1 MLVKVKFY
9 LSATP
14 ILISLLKFIPM
25 KIETIAIH
33 AGNHTDETSKAVIQP
48 IVLST
53 TFERAA
59 DGSFPAGYIY
69 SRASNPNRK
78 QLENVLAQLEGGE
91 DAAAFA
97 SGNAAG
103 MTVFQSLASGTHV
116 IAPDDMYHG
125 LRNQLKNLFA
135 GILTFDFI
143 DINDSA
149 ILERY
154 IRPETGLIW
163 IETPSNPLL
172 KITDIKKV
180 VAVAKRHNIKVACD
194 NTFATPICQQP
205 LALGADLVMH
215 SSTKYFGGH
224 SDLMGGALIT
234 KEKTDWWQKI
244 RQVQELGGA
253 IPSPMDCYMLVRSMK
268 TLPYRMRGHVHN
280 AQLLAAYLEK
290 HSKVEH
296 VMYPGLS
303 SHPQYAIAK
312 EQMASFGGMLSFCV
326 KGGEAEAKRVIN
338 NLQLFTQA
346 TSLGGVESLIEHRAS
361 VEGPDT
367 KTPFNLLRVSV
378 GLEHIDDL
386 IADLEQGLGVS

>member
-1 MLVKVKFY
+1 
-9 LSATP
+9 
-14 ILISLLKFIPM
+14 M

-59 DGSFPAGYIY
+59 DGTYPGGYTY
-69 SRASNPNRK
+69 SRSSNPNRT
-78 QLENVLAQLEGGE
+78 QLENVLAKLEGGE

-103 MTVFQSLASGTHV
+103 MAVFQSLPPGTHV

-135 GILTFDFI
+135 GILRFDFVDVNNS
-143 DINDSA
+143 DILQRH
-149 ILERY
+149 IK
-154 IRPETGLIW
+154 PETGLIW
-163 IETPSNPLL
+163 VETPSNPLL

-180 VAVAKRHNIKVACD
+180 VEIARKHNLKVACD

-234 KEKTDWWQKI
+234 KEKSDWWLKI
-244 RQVQELGGA
+244 RQVQEFGGA

-268 TLPYRMRGHVHN
+268 TLPYRINGHVNN
-280 AQLLAAYLEK
+280 AQLLAEYLEN
-290 HSKVEH
+290 HSKVEQ
-296 VMYPGLS
+296 VLYPGLP

-312 EQMASFGGMLSFCV
+312 DQMISFGGMLSFCV
-326 KGGEAEAKRVIN
+326 KGGAEEAKRVIN
-338 NLQLFTQA
+338 SLKLFTQA

-386 IADLEQGLGVS
+386 IADLAQALG

>member
-1 MLVKVKFY
+1 
-9 LSATP
+9 
-14 ILISLLKFIPM
+14 M

-33 AGNHTDETSKAVIQP
+33 AGNHIDETTKAVIQP

-59 DGSFPAGYIY
+59 DGTYPGGHVY
-69 SRASNPNRK
+69 SRSSNPNRTM
-78 QLENVLAQLEGGE
+78 LENVLAKLEGGA
-91 DAAAFA
+91 DAAAFS

-103 MTVFQSLASGTHV
+103 MAVFQSLPPGTHIV
-116 IAPDDMYHG
+116 APDDMYHG

-143 DINDSA
+143 DINNSDVLQA
-149 ILERY
+149 Y
-154 IRPETGLIW
+154 IKKETGLIW

-172 KITDIKKV
+172 KVTDIKMV
-180 VAVAKRHNIKVACD
+180 VAIAKKHGIKIACD
-194 NTFATPICQQP
+194 NTFATPVCQQP

-234 KEKTDWWQKI
+234 KEKSDWWQKI
-244 RQVQELGGA
+244 RQVQEMGGA

-268 TLPYRMRGHVHN
+268 TLPYRMHGHIHN
-280 AQLLAAYLEK
+280 AQLLVEFLEK
-290 HSKVEH
+290 HPKIESVI
-296 VMYPGLS
+296 YPGLS
-303 SHPQYAIAK
+303 RHPQHEIAK
-312 EQMASFGGMLSFCV
+312 DQMLSFGGMLSFCV
-326 KGGEAEAKRVIN
+326 KGGEPEAKRVIN
-338 NLQLFTQA
+338 GLKLFTQA
-346 TSLGGVESLIEHRAS
+346 TSLGGIESLIEHRAS

-386 IADLEQGLGVS
+386 VADLTQALG